1 MNVNRFVII
10 ATLLC
15 MACLGSAVCAQTP
28 NPMSTEVKGSYTNIK
43 NNVLKA
49 ADKVSEADY
58 GYKATPDVQS
68 FGQRVAHISDANLRT
83 CAALKGEQK
92 TGSAS
97 SKTSKAD
104 IVAALKESY
113 AYCDGVYDSM
123 TDAEAVKLI
132 TLGRNQRSKISAL
145 WGLVAHDNE
154 VYGAMGVYMRL
165 KGIVPPSS
173 ER

>member
-1 MNVNRFVII
+1 
-10 ATLLC
+10 
-15 MACLGSAVCAQTP
+15 
-28 NPMSTEVKGSYTNIK
+28 MSTEVKGSYTNIK

-68 FGQRVAHISDANLRT
+68 FGQRVAHIADANLRT

-104 IVAALKESY
+104 IARRS
-113 AYCDGVYDSM
+113 
-123 TDAEAVKLI
+123 
-132 TLGRNQRSKISAL
+132 RNR
-145 WGLVAHDNE
+145 
-154 VYGAMGVYMRL
+154 MP
-165 KGIVPPSS
+165 IVTACTT
-173 ER
+173 R